1 MFKAQTHHAQLNE
14 PVREVFALKHGFN
27 EFRWFAGIS
36 GDYSKDVRDFGIGV
50 LYSHD
55 IADAVL

>member
-1 MFKAQTHHAQLNE
+1 MFKAQTHLAQLNE

-36 GDYSKDVRDFGIGV
+36 GDYSKNVRDFSDGV
-50 LYSHD
+50 LYSHGHR
-55 IADAVL
+55 